1 MDQLSFAS
9 LDFAAKKKR
18 TKRDVFLAEMSAVV
32 PWGTLEGLIEPHYPK
47 LGPQGGRR
55 PFPLG
60 VMLRIYCLQQ
70 WYNLSDPGAE
80 EALYDIQSMRAFA
93 GLELGR
99 DNIPDET
106 TILNFRHLL
115 ERHDLTKAIFAA
127 VAEHL
132 AAKGELLRGGT
143 IVDAT
148 LIAASPSTKNEDGKR
163 DPEMTSSK
171 KGNQWYFGMKAH
183 IGVDA
188 ESGLVHTA
196 GVTTGSVHDARVMD
210 NLIREDDTAVYGDKG
225 YASDVKKRAGKPA
238 PSNPVYSNTCHGHVS
253 DDYGISVVGI
263 FRSTDTGLP
272 IRRTPAAPR
281 RRGRP
286 PSARISA
293 RPRLVRQTPAT
304 RTSLGMPSREAQP
317 LTSCGNKIAAG
328 YREPA
333 AILSVTCPSI
343 ADVEPG
349 GDLRTSAQRLVD
361 HAVSLREPQELVKLL
376 ACGGAID
383 NEPEPDVAKPDARGL
398 VDAKRTAKIKITLRS
413 YDGIGERHADG
424 RRYRFEGDTRTG
436 HQRFEQQVT

>member
-32 PWGTLEGLIEPHYPK
+32 PWAVLEGLIEPHYRN

-55 PFPLG
+55 PFPLST
-60 VMLRIYCLQQ
+60 MLRIYCLQQ
-70 WYNLSDPGAE
+70 WYSLSDPGAE

-99 DNIPDET
+99 DSIPDET

-148 LIAASPSTKNEDGKR
+148 LIAASPSTKNKEQKR
-163 DPEMTSSK
+163 DPAMTSSK

-188 ESGLVHTA
+188 QCCLVHTA
-196 GVTTGSVHDARVMD
+196 GVTKGKGYDATLMA

-225 YASDVKKRAGKPA
+225 YASDEKKRAAEASGVLWAVKEKAKPGRELTKRQRARNRGFGKVRA
-238 PSNPVYSNTCHGHVS
+238 KVEHVFRVLKCQFG
-253 DDYGISVVGI
+253 YRKVRYRGIAKNGAQV
-263 FRSTDTGLP
+263 FALF
-272 IRRTPAAPR
+272 ALANLYLA
-281 RRGRP
+281 RGRLA
-286 PSARISA
+286 SA
-293 RPRLVRQTPAT
+293 
-304 RTSLGMPSREAQP
+304 
-317 LTSCGNKIAAG
+317 
-328 YREPA
+328 
-333 AILSVTCPSI
+333 
-343 ADVEPG
+343 
-349 GDLRTSAQRLVD
+349 
-361 HAVSLREPQELVKLL
+361 
-376 ACGGAID
+376 
-383 NEPEPDVAKPDARGL
+383 
-398 VDAKRTAKIKITLRS
+398 
-413 YDGIGERHADG
+413 
-424 RRYRFEGDTRTG
+424 
-436 HQRFEQQVT
+436 